1 MVCTGSSGSSN
12 DDPSM
17 PSIDLFIIS
26 TFGCKINM
34 SINSNHQM
42 TISEKIF
49 SKASGKTVKI
59 GDFVLADIDRAM
71 THDITGPLAVEG
83 FYEILRDREEKKVWD
98 PSKIVILFD
107 HQVPA
112 DSLNAA
118 ANHIML
124 RKFAK
129 EQGILNYDVYEGV
142 CHQVMP
148 EKGHVRPGDLVVGSD
163 SHTCA
168 YGALGAFSTGI
179 GSTDMAA
186 VFASGKLWFRVPETI
201 RFEIEGKLPDRVY
214 SKDLILHLIGDVG
227 ADGVR
232 YKTAEYGG
240 STLRNMLMSERMTMS
255 NMAIEMGA
263 KAGIIE
269 ADKITEEYLKER
281 IPDYE
286 FDPYWKSD
294 DDAEYSEYNEYDV
307 SDLEPQVACPHNVD
321 NVKPVTEVEGTKVD
335 QVFVGSCTNGRFE
348 DIEIVAK
355 LMGKEPVAK
364 GVRLLIIPASR
375 IEYMKVLHAGYIEQ
389 FMEAGAIVESPCCGP
404 CMGGSFG
411 LLGDG
416 EVGLATSNRNFKGRE
431 GSPDSFVYLGS
442 PATAAASALTGE
454 ITDPRKI

>member
-1 MVCTGSSGSSN
+1 MANSN
-12 DDPSM
+12 DHP
-17 PSIDLFIIS
+17 
-26 TFGCKINM
+26 
-34 SINSNHQM
+34 M

-49 SKASGKTVKI
+49 SKASGKPVKA
-59 GDFVLADIDRAM
+59 GEFVLANIDRAM
-71 THDITGPLAVEG
+71 THDITGPLAIDG
-83 FYEILRDREEKKVWD
+83 FYDIMRDKEEKKVWD
-98 PSKIVILFD
+98 PSKIVIVFD

-112 DSLNAA
+112 DSLHAS
-118 ANHIML
+118 ANHIKL

-148 EKGHVRPGDLVVGSD
+148 EMGHVKPGDLIVGSD

-168 YGALGAFSTGI
+168 YGSLGAFSTGV

-186 VFASGKLWFRVPETI
+186 VFASGKLWFKVPDTI
-201 RFEIEGKLPDRVY
+201 RFEVNGKLPKHVY

-227 ADGVR
+227 AEGAR
-232 YKTAEYGG
+232 YMAAEYAG
-240 STLRNMLMSERMTMS
+240 STIEGLSISERMTVS
-255 NMAIEMGA
+255 NMAIEMGG

-269 ADKITEEYLKER
+269 PDKVTEAYLQER
-281 IPDYE
+281 IPDYKL
-286 FDPYWKSD
+286 DPYWKSD
-294 DDAEYSEYNEYDV
+294 EEAEYAEFHDYDV

-321 NVKPVTEVEGTKVD
+321 NVKPVTEVEGTKLD
-335 QVFVGSCTNGRFE
+335 QIFVGSCTNGRFE
-348 DIEIVAK
+348 DIKVVAEM
-355 LMGKEPVAK
+355 MGDEPVAK

-375 IEYMKVLHAGYIEQ
+375 TEYMKVLRAGYVEQ
-389 FMEAGAIVESPCCGP
+389 FMEAGAMVESPCCGP

-431 GSPDSFVYLGS
+431 GSPESFVYLSS

>member
-1 MVCTGSSGSSN
+1 MSDNN
-12 DDPSM
+12 DHP
-17 PSIDLFIIS
+17 
-26 TFGCKINM
+26 
-34 SINSNHQM
+34 M
-42 TISEKIF
+42 TISEKVF
-49 SKASGKTVKI
+49 SKTSGKTVKT
-59 GDFVLADIDRAM
+59 GDFVLANIDCAM

-83 FYEILRDREEKKVWD
+83 FYEILRDKEEKKVWD
-98 PSKIVILFD
+98 PSKIVIVFD

-124 RKFAK
+124 REFAK
-129 EQGILNYDVYEGV
+129 EQGILNYDIYEGV

-201 RFEIEGKLPDRVY
+201 RFEISGKLPARVY
-214 SKDLILHLIGDVG
+214 SKDVILHLIGDVG
-227 ADGVR
+227 VDGAM
-232 YKTAEYGG
+232 YKAAEYGG
-240 STLRNMLMSERMTMS
+240 PTVGEMSIPERMTMS
-255 NMAIEMGA
+255 NMAIEMGG

-269 ADKITEEYLKER
+269 ADKTTEQYLKER

-294 DDAEYSEYNEYDV
+294 DDAEYSGYFEYDV

-321 NVKPVTEVEGTKVD
+321 NVKPVTEVEGTHID

-355 LMGKEPVAK
+355 MMGDEPVAK

-375 IEYMKVLHAGYIEQ
+375 TEYMKVLHAGYIEQ

-454 ITDPRKI
+454 ITDPRRI

>member
-1 MVCTGSSGSSN
+1 MNKRYAG
-12 DDPSM
+12 
-17 PSIDLFIIS
+17 
-26 TFGCKINM
+26 INM
-34 SINSNHQM
+34 STNNEPM

-49 SKASGKTVKI
+49 SKAAGKTVKA
-59 GDFVLADIDRAM
+59 GEFVLANIDRAM

-83 FYEILRDREEKKVWD
+83 FYEIMRDKEEKKVWD
-98 PSKIVILFD
+98 PSKIVIVFD

-118 ANHIML
+118 SNHIML

-129 EQGILNYDVYEGV
+129 EQGIINYDVFEGV

-148 EKGHVRPGDLVVGSD
+148 EKGHVKPGDLVVGSD

-168 YGALGAFSTGI
+168 YGSLGAFSTGI

-186 VFASGKLWFRVPETI
+186 VFASGKLWFKVPETV
-201 RFEIEGKLPDRVY
+201 RFEIEGKLPKHVY

-227 ADGVR
+227 AEGAR
-232 YKTAEYGG
+232 YKAAEYAG
-240 STLRNMLMSERMTMS
+240 STIRSMPISERMTVS
-255 NMAIEMGA
+255 NMAIEMGG

-269 ADKITEEYLKER
+269 ADAITEKYLKER

-286 FDPYWKSD
+286 FDPYWASD
-294 DDAEYSEYNEYDV
+294 EGAESELHNYDV
-307 SDLEPQVACPHNVD
+307 SKLEPQVACPHNVD

-335 QVFVGSCTNGRFE
+335 QIFVGSCTNGRFE
-348 DIEIVAK
+348 DIEVVARM
-355 LMGKEPVAK
+355 MGDEPVAK
-364 GVRLLIIPASR
+364 DVRLLIIPASR
-375 IEYMKVLHAGYIEQ
+375 TEYMKILRAGYIEQ

-431 GSPDSFVYLGS
+431 GSPQSFVYLSS

>member
-1 MVCTGSSGSSN
+1 MSN
-12 DDPSM
+12 NTDHP
-17 PSIDLFIIS
+17 
-26 TFGCKINM
+26 
-34 SINSNHQM
+34 M

-49 SKASGKTVKI
+49 SRAAGKTVKT
-59 GDFVLADIDRAM
+59 GDFVLANIDRAM
-71 THDITGPLAVEG
+71 THDITGPLAVDG
-83 FYEILRDREEKKVWD
+83 FYEIMRDKEEKRVWD

-118 ANHIML
+118 ANHTML

-148 EKGHVRPGDLVVGSD
+148 EKGHVKPGDLVVGSD

-168 YGALGAFSTGI
+168 YGALGSFSTGI

-186 VFASGKLWFRVPETI
+186 VFASGKLWFKVPETV
-201 RFEIEGKLPDRVY
+201 RFEVNGKLPKNVY
-214 SKDLILHLIGDVG
+214 SKDVILHLIGDVG
-227 ADGVR
+227 AEGAR
-232 YKTAEYGG
+232 YKAAEYAG
-240 STLRNMLMSERMTMS
+240 STVRDMSMSERMTMS
-255 NMAIEMGA
+255 NMAIEMGG
-263 KAGIIE
+263 KAGIVE
-269 ADKITEEYLKER
+269 ADETTEAYLKER
-281 IPDYE
+281 IQGYE

-294 DDAEYSEYNEYDV
+294 EGAEYSEFHEYDV
-307 SDLEPQVACPHNVD
+307 SDLAPQVACPHNVD

-355 LMGKEPVAK
+355 MMGNEPVAK
-364 GVRLLIIPASR
+364 DVRLLIIPASR
-375 IEYMKVLHAGYIEQ
+375 TEYMKVLRAGYVEQ

-431 GSPDSFVYLGS
+431 GSPDSFVYLSS
-442 PATAAASALTGE
+442 PATAAASALTGK
-454 ITDPRKI
+454 ITDPRTI